1 MATTAKARPYKQDLP
16 PKGGYAPITFKRIP
30 AQQIMKGKLNSTAC
44 SHAILLLKIQT
55 VFDIVFI
62 HLAILKLFFKFLFA
76 TCVISH

>member
-44 SHAILLLKIQT
+44 SRAILLLKIQT

-62 HLAILKLFFKFLFA
+62 HLAILKLFFKFLFGS
-76 TCVISH
+76 VISH

>member
-44 SHAILLLKIQT
+44 SHAILLLEIQT
-55 VFDIVFI
+55 V
-62 HLAILKLFFKFLFA
+62 LA
-76 TCVISH
+76 